1 MDSHRLADDPLHV
14 WEVLDLVVGGDTG
27 GHGVV
32 EFFLEFLQ
40 HARRADHVV
49 EERAGGV
56 GGGVGTGDE
65 LRQGFGRQL
74 FAAEFLALGI
84 LAFHQACE
92 EIHTVGVGVFESLG
106 HTGNRDTGKVL
117 NRFHALAEELVWEV
131 LCVGLQLWKATQ
143 CARDLTTTVE
153 DFNGRGGLWLCIGCL
168 ANLGE
173 VTLMLQ
179 HTKGGS
185 ERQVANDVE
194 SEVVE
199 PVQGIDAG
207 VAGFGV
213 LAVLGHVGPF
223 AGEKFQVA
231 VDVLLELADGFGAE
245 GVRNHFAFASMLG
258 SVTRVEETSSDRDK
272 GIIVLAVFLNQ
283 CQYSRLVEI
292 VTEHEVVGVLPFQES
307 VAMSI
312 DGLDGIDVG
321 NGHMMRLYPHHLAKV
336 FM

>member
-14 WEVLDLVVGGDTG
+14 WEVLDLVVRGDAG

-32 EFFLEFLQ
+32 ELFLEFFQ
-40 HARRADHVV
+40 YARRADHVV
-49 EERAGGV
+49 EERAGRV
-56 GGGVGTGDE
+56 GGGVGAGDE
-65 LRQGFGRQL
+65 LRQGLSRQL

-92 EIHTVGVGVFESLG
+92 EIHTVGVGVFKSLS
-106 HTGNRDTGKVL
+106 HTGNRDTGQIL
-117 NRFHALAEELVWEV
+117 DRFHALAEELVWEV
-131 LCVGLQLWKATQ
+131 LCVGLQLWKAAE
-143 CARDLTTTVE
+143 CARNLTTTVE
-153 DFNGRGGLWLCIGCL
+153 HFNGRCGLWLCIGRL
-168 ANLGE
+168 PNLGE

-185 ERQVANDVE
+185 KCQVANDVE

-207 VAGFGV
+207 VARLGV

-223 AGEKFQVA
+223 VGEEFQVA

-245 GVRNHFAFASMLG
+245 GVRDHLAFASMLG

-272 GIIVLAVFLNQ
+272 GIIVLAIFSQ
-283 CQYSRLVEI
+283 CRYSRLVELGL
-292 VTEHEVVGVLPFQES
+292 EHEVVGVLPF
-307 VAMSI
+307 
-312 DGLDGIDVG
+312 
-321 NGHMMRLYPHHLAKV
+321 
-336 FM
+336 